1 MLNSVLVG
9 KKESK
14 IHVLETR
21 EVLSCAV
28 TEVLGSFMALSVGE
42 KVAESL
48 TSLEYM
54 LMSEPLQ
61 TGFEKLLEIRWE
73 ATSEISALSNSKMI
87 KIKTLIKL
95 ILRFLF
101 RKGFIE
107 MAFQIIE
114 LKLNSW
120 LMINKLWFITYESS
134 TTDNDLLCRCDP
146 IEFFRFI
153 DFPFVEIR
161 FWNEV
166 YRSTFSLRLI
176 LLQKTVLV
184 IVNSQ
189 KTFFG
194 FLVFYR
200 VIIFKYRLI

>member
-61 TGFEKLLEIRWE
+61 TGFGKLREIRCE
-73 ATSEISALSNSKMI
+73 PTSENFTVKSQ
-87 KIKTLIKL
+87 
-95 ILRFLF
+95 LF
-101 RKGFIE
+101 
-107 MAFQIIE
+107 Q
-114 LKLNSW
+114 
-120 LMINKLWFITYESS
+120 T
-134 TTDNDLLCRCDP
+134 
-146 IEFFRFI
+146 
-153 DFPFVEIR
+153 
-161 FWNEV
+161 
-166 YRSTFSLRLI
+166 
-176 LLQKTVLV
+176 QK
-184 IVNSQ
+184 
-189 KTFFG
+189 
-194 FLVFYR
+194 
-200 VIIFKYRLI
+200 